1 MQSANIVSLPKI
13 YVMPERITAA
23 GGIVENEDGKIL
35 FQYRRGKWDLPKGKL
50 EEGETIEE
58 CAVREVEEETG
69 LRNIILGELVGIT
82 HHFYTEKQKEIDKET
97 YWYAMKANG
106 EQQLVPQL
114 QEDILELRWIHEN
127 ELQEY
132 LSDTYPNII
141 EIVEKYFD
149 SDNQIN

>member
-1 MQSANIVSLPKI
+1 MA
-13 YVMPERITAA
+13 ERIVAA

-35 FQYRRGKWDLPKGKL
+35 LQYRRGKWDLPKGKL
-50 EEGETIEE
+50 DNGETIED

-82 HHFYTEKQKEIDKET
+82 HHLYTEKQKEIDKET
-97 YWYAMKANG
+97 HWYAMKVKG
-106 EQQLVPQL
+106 QQKLVPQIE
-114 QEDILELRWIHEN
+114 EDIMELRWVGEN
-127 ELQEY
+127 DLQEY

-149 SDNQIN
+149 TNNQIN